1 MSILSGKKFNKSLIL
16 ALVLFFLLFGK
27 TFADVLDDLDKKIDD
42 SQKQLE
48 DLANQKDAYLSAIK
62 VTKENANSLTNE
74 ISLLD
79 NQILS
84 LEVDIKSYETDINKT
99 SLEIKKLGIEIE
111 DREKQ
116 ILMQRETLKRI
127 LLTIDDYDN
136 KSTLEIMLEN
146 DSVSGFF
153 DEVFY
158 TATVQEKIQTIVEN
172 IRADKEKMEKS
183 KIEETAKQ
191 NKLQSL
197 KLILVDKKTTLS
209 TEKDAQ
215 KQLLEKTKG
224 EEKRYQR
231 LLSDIMAQRE
241 QILGDIDDLRSQKA
255 AELEKIRQ
263 QQLHPKNSATALS
276 WYWAQT
282 DPRWAETSIGLSNS
296 QMKNYGC
303 AVAALAMVFKYYSI
317 DIDPGVL
324 ARQPIFYYDLIK
336 WPAEWRFLDLVV
348 NTAHKGVDWKRVD
361 KEIKEGHPVIVFI
374 RANKKNAGHYVV
386 IFAKDEKDY
395 IVNDPMP
402 WDGVSGANMYLSST
416 REYLGK
422 IYDTTTTVDQM
433 VIYH

>member
-1 MSILSGKKFNKSLIL
+1 MSRFNGKKLKKTFIIALI
-16 ALVLFFLLFGK
+16 LFFLLFGK

-62 VTKENANSLTNE
+62 VTKENANSLANE

-99 SLEIKKLGIEIE
+99 SLEIKKLGLEIE

-116 ILMQRETLKRI
+116 ILMQRETLKSI

-158 TATVQEKIQTIVEN
+158 TTAVQEKIQTLVDN
-172 IRADKEKMEKS
+172 IHADKEKMEKS

-209 TEKDAQ
+209 AEKNAQ

-241 QILGDIDDLRSQKA
+241 QILGDIEDLRSQKA
-255 AELEKIRQ
+255 EELEKIRQ
-263 QQLHPKNSATALS
+263 RQLHPKSSTAALS

-282 DPRWAETSIGLSNS
+282 DPRWGETVIGLSNS
-296 QMKNYGC
+296 KMKNYGC
-303 AVAALAMVFKYYSI
+303 AVAALAMLFKYHSI
-317 DIDPGVL
+317 DIDPGIL

-336 WPAEWRFLDLVV
+336 WPAEWRFLDLIV
-348 NTAHKGVDWKRVD
+348 NTSHKGVDWKRVD
-361 KEIKEGHPVIVFI
+361 KEISEGHPVIVFI

-402 WDGVSGANMYLSST
+402 WDGISGANMYLSST

-433 VIYH
+433 VVYH